1 VLAKALLSARWAEGR
16 RLGDMDILFDVA
28 QKAVG
33 IDKQGFRETIESTET
48 RGAVNEAT
56 QAAVSRGV
64 FGSPTFAVGNELFWG
79 GDRIWLLDQFLAAG
93 ERYVPAAVTPLT
105 PQ

>member
-1 VLAKALLSARWAEGR
+1 
-16 RLGDMDILFDVA
+16 MDILFDVA

-48 RGAVNEAT
+48 RGAVNDAT
-56 QAAVSRGV
+56 KAAVSRGV

-79 GDRIWLLDQFLAAG
+79 GDRIWLLDRFLAAG
-93 ERYVPAAVTPLT
+93 ERYVPASVTPLT